1 MNLLK
6 LDSFHRSKNAKFA
19 EFAGWNM
26 PVSYSSAIE
35 EHMFVRQKVGFFDV
49 SHMGEFI
56 IKGPDA
62 EKFLNYVLT
71 CDVQRLSSGCAMYSL
86 LCNDNGG
93 VIDDLIVY
101 KLSEQEFF
109 LCVNAINIKRD
120 FNHLNNLKGSF
131 NCCVIDKS
139 HEYGLL
145 AIQGSQSQ
153 ALLQEFLETNLDS
166 LKKMQFKKYEFLQCE
181 LLVARSGYTGEDG
194 FELFIPFEC
203 LFEIASKLD
212 DYCKSGLAKWVGLA
226 ARNTLRLEAGFCLH
240 GHEITEEIS
249 PLEAGILWAVSM
261 KKSDF
266 VGKDAI
272 NNQIKVNKHG
282 KVFHYKVNSRRIPR
296 DNAEIFF
303 QSQKAGKV
311 LSGAFSPILEC
322 PFGTAYVDNSFINK
336 TEEAGWTAVVRDNF
350 LPLEFCK
357 PVLKNM

>member
-6 LDSFHRSKNAKFA
+6 LDSFHRSKHAKFA

-26 PVSYSSAIE
+26 PISYSSAIE

-62 EKFLNYVLT
+62 ETFLNYVLT
-71 CDVQRLSSGCAMYSL
+71 SDVKKLSSGCAMYSL

-101 KLSEQEFF
+101 KLSEQDFF
-109 LCVNAINIKRD
+109 LCVNAINVKRD
-120 FNHLNNLKGSF
+120 FDHLNNLKGSF
-131 NCCVIDKS
+131 NCDVIDKS

-145 AIQGSQSQ
+145 AIQGPQSQ
-153 ALLQEFLETNLDS
+153 PLLQEFLETNLDS
-166 LKKMQFKKYEFLQCE
+166 LKKMQFKKYEFLQYE

-194 FELFIPFEC
+194 FELFIPLEC
-203 LFEIASKLD
+203 IFEIASKLD
-212 DYCKSGLAKWVGLA
+212 DYCTSGKATWVGLA
-226 ARNTLRLEAGFCLH
+226 ARNTLRLEAGFCLY

-249 PLEAGILWAVSM
+249 PLEADILWAVSM
-261 KKSDF
+261 RKSGF

-272 NNQIKVNKHG
+272 NNQIKNNEHG

-303 QSQKAGKV
+303 KSEKAGKV

-322 PFGTAYVDNSFINK
+322 PFGSAYVDKGFIKK
-336 TEEAGWTAVVRDNF
+336 TEETGWSAVVRDNF

-357 PVLKNM
+357 PVLKNI